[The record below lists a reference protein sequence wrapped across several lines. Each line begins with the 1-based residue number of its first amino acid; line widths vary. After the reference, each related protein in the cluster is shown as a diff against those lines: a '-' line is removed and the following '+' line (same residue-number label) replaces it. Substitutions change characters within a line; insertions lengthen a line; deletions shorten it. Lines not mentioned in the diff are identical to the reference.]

1 MRNLKFSTHLY
12 LLTACLVFVAV
23 AVGTIGIVGAR
34 RANQGL
40 ETVYNNRV
48 VPLSQLKSIADDYA
62 VVIIGAANKASAGL
76 VSSTETLKNL
86 NAADKRIHET
96 WRSFTSAK
104 RTDAEQKLSGEA
116 AALFVAADKSVET
129 LRQRLGAETV
139 SLNGAPGDFAGP
151 LYATIDPI
159 SSKITEL
166 VDLQLRVAATEYQE
180 SRTLYELV
188 FWLSVAVL
196 VAGVSLS
203 GGAAVILTRNL
214 TLAIGNVSAELSAG
228 AEQTTSASSQ
238 VSAASQTLAEC
249 ASEQAASLEET
260 SASLEEMASMTK
272 LNSDNARTAKVKASE
287 ARAAADSGAGQM
299 ASLVAAMDTL
309 VASSTAITKILKTI
323 DEIAF
328 QTNIL
333 ALNAAVEAARA
344 GEAGAGFAVVADEV
358 RSLAQRCANAARE
371 SASKIED
378 SVQKSQQGA
387 QISAGVAKNFGEIQN
402 HVRELDA
409 LVGEIAVASDEQR
422 QGISQVNIAVS
433 QMDRVTQSN
442 AASAE
447 ESASASQELNALSL
461 GMKAAADRLQ
471 HLLTGRSEVGR
482 ENKPTA
488 PVVRIPAA
496 RSPKPAPRPA
506 QRTTTTV
513 HVSSSKSSAPT
524 PSAKSDDVDGFMSF

>member
-1 MRNLKFSTHLY
+1 MRNLKFSTKLY

-23 AVGTIGIVGAR
+23 AVGTIGIVGTR
-34 RANQGL
+34 RTNQGL
-40 ETVYNNRV
+40 ETVYNDRII
-48 VPLSQLKSIADDYA
+48 PLSQLKAIADDYA
-62 VVIIGAANKASAGL
+62 VAIIDAVNKANAGL
-76 VSSTETLKNL
+76 VSSEETLKNL

-96 WRSFTSAK
+96 WKAYAATK
-104 RTDAEQKLSGEA
+104 LIDQEQKLAGEA
-116 AALFVAADKSVET
+116 EALFVAADKSVEA
-129 LRQRLGAETV
+129 LRQRLAGQTG
-139 SLNGAPGDFAGP
+139 LLKDGLGDFDGP

-166 VDLQLRVAATEYQE
+166 VDLQLHFAATEYQQ
-180 SRTLYELV
+180 SHTRYEFVL
-188 FWLSVAVL
+188 WLSLGVL
-196 VAGVSLS
+196 VAGVCL
-203 GGAAVILTRNL
+203 GGGLAVILTRNL
-214 TLAIGNVSAELSAG
+214 TLAIGNLSGELSAG
-228 AEQTTSASSQ
+228 AEQTTSASAQ

-272 LNSDNARTAKVKASE
+272 LNSDNARNAKEKASE

-299 ASLVAAMDTL
+299 ASLVSAMDTL
-309 VASSTAITKILKTI
+309 VTSSADITKILKTI

-371 SASKIED
+371 SAAKIED

-387 QISAGVAKNFGEIQN
+387 QISAGVAKNFGAIQS

-409 LVGEIAVASDEQR
+409 LVGEIAAASEEQR

-461 GMKAAADRLQ
+461 GVKAAADRLQ
-471 HLLTGRSEVGR
+471 QLLTGQAERGDED
-482 ENKPTA
+482 KPTTPSVRTPA
-488 PVVRIPAA
+488 PRSPQLAA
-496 RSPKPAPRPA
+496 RSV
-506 QRTTTTV
+506 QRNTTV
-513 HVSSSKSSAPT
+513 QVSSSKSSAPA
-524 PSAKSDDVDGFMSF
+524 PGAKSDDVDGFMSF